1 MQITADLHVHS
12 KYSRAVSPSMELRTM
27 GEWGE
32 KKGIDLMATSDW
44 THPLWFKEIETFLE
58 EDGKGI
64 FKLKKSK
71 CKTRFILSTEIAN
84 IYTFG
89 GRGRRMH
96 TVFMAPSLET
106 ARKINTELKRKGG
119 NLSSDGRP
127 ILGLSVQDMCEVVWG
142 IDEKVVIMPAHIWTP
157 WFSLFGSKSGF
168 DSVEECFGKYAD
180 RIKAIETGLSSDP
193 IMNWKIK
200 DLDKRAIVSCSDAH
214 SPKKLGRELTVF
226 KLDKKEKFTFKDI
239 AEGLD
244 RESGGKCKIAYTI
257 EFHPEEGKY
266 HYTGH
271 RNCQVVQSPE
281 ETRKKGTSCHVCGK
295 QLTVGVM
302 HRVEELAGE
311 RRDILVVKKE
321 NKNKVMG
328 YFNGKDN
335 KRPPYVM
342 LVPLQEII
350 SEVVGVGVN
359 SKKVEE
365 MYEQL
370 VKSLGNELKVLLKAD
385 LKEIIGVGG
394 ERMGQA
400 IEKVRKGKIAINPG
414 YDGVFGEV
422 KIWSSEEKEDKT
434 VDASDQQ
441 TLF

>member
-1 MQITADLHVHS
+1 MQIAADLHVHS
-12 KYSRAVSPSMELRTM
+12 KYSRAVSPSMELRIM

-32 KKGIDLMATSDW
+32 KKGIDLMATGDW

-64 FKLKKSK
+64 FKLKKSEN
-71 CKTRFILSTEIAN
+71 KTRFILSTEIAN
-84 IYTFG
+84 IFSQG
-89 GRGRRMH
+89 GKGRRIH
-96 TVFMAPSLET
+96 TVFLAPSLEVV
-106 ARKINTELKRKGG
+106 RKINKELKRRGG

-127 ILGLSVQDMCEVVWG
+127 ILGLSLQDMCEVVWG
-142 IDEKVVIMPAHIWTP
+142 IDEEVVVMPAHIWTP

-168 DSVEECFGKYAD
+168 DSIEECFGKYAD
-180 RIKAIETGLSSDP
+180 RIKAIETGLSSD
-193 IMNWKIK
+193 IMMNWRIK
-200 DLDKRAIVSCSDAH
+200 DLDKRSIVSCSDAH

-226 KLDKKEKFTFKDI
+226 KLDNKRKLCFKDI
-239 AEGLD
+239 TEGLD
-244 RESGGKCKIAYTI
+244 RESKGKCRIVYTI

-271 RNCQVVQSPE
+271 RNCGVVQSPE

-311 RRDILVVKKE
+311 RKEMLVVKKE
-321 NKNKVMG
+321 NKNGVTG
-328 YFNGKDN
+328 YFHPTDKS
-335 KRPPYVM
+335 RPPYVM

-350 SEVVGVGVN
+350 SEVLEVGVN
-359 SKKVEE
+359 SKRVEE

-370 VKSLGNELKVLLKAD
+370 VGSLGNEFEVLLKAD
-385 LKEIIGVGG
+385 LKKIISIGG
-394 ERMGQA
+394 ERMGEA
-400 IEKVRKGKIAINPG
+400 VEKVRKGKIAIDPG

-422 KIWSSEEKEDKT
+422 KIWSSDEKEGKT
-434 VDASDQQ
+434 AAVSDQQ